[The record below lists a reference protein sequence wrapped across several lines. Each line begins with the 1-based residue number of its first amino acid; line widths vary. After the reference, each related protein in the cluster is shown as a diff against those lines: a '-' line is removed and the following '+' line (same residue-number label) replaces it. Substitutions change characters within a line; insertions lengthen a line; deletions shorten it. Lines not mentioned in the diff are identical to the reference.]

1 MGPIASNIPHVVLA
15 GILIKVGTD
24 IIDWDYLKRVHIS
37 PAPGVV
43 IMFTVLIITV
53 FVDLIVAVAAGMTMA
68 SMLYLK
74 RHSDMQL
81 SKINIRRSADEE
93 SPLSAEEADIFN
105 GSTGRL
111 LLFHIGG
118 PMSFGAAK
126 GMVKLLAYQQD
137 YQVLVLD
144 MSDVPSLDYTAS
156 RGIKDMVNN
165 TLDAGRKV
173 VVALPPGE
181 PCAMLDRENILDA
194 LPMHYRHIGR
204 LSALRFANRL
214 LKE

>member
-1 MGPIASNIPHVVLA
+1 
-15 GILIKVGTD
+15 
-24 IIDWDYLKRVHIS
+24 
-37 PAPGVV
+37 
-43 IMFTVLIITV
+43 
-53 FVDLIVAVAAGMTMA
+53 
-68 SMLYLK
+68 MLYLK

-81 SKINIRRSADEE
+81 SKINIHRSADEE
-93 SPLSAEEADIFN
+93 LPLSTEEADILN

-126 GMVKLLAYQQD
+126 GMVKMLAYQQD

-173 VVALPPGE
+173 VVVLPPGE
-181 PCAMLDRENILDA
+181 PSAMLDRENILDA

-204 LSALRFANRL
+204 LSALRFAKRL
-214 LKE
+214 LED